1 MNFRSSR
8 NCDFHLGNCAPTHPC
23 LGEISQKNNMRN
35 ATTINVGA
43 GNWNRT
49 CRRGSSSLTWLS
61 HLLAF
66 CTLFPQTWTSRHGRY
81 KRETGKPDT
90 SHLLGDDVAGGTFLR
105 FKTFTK
111 LTFMCSFYRWSS
123 PCWAPW
129 WWQQQGGSHVVRFTW
144 CLSTQY
150 QKYQ

>member
-8 NCDFHLGNCAPTHPC
+8 ICDFYLGNCAPTHPC

-61 HLLAF
+61 HLLVF

-90 SHLLGDDVAGGTFLR
+90 SHLLGDDVAGGTFLIHEKAKR
-105 FKTFTK
+105 LNVYLHMAFIGGDLLAGPLGCGTH
-111 LTFMCSFYRWSS
+111 YR
-123 PCWAPW
+123 
-129 WWQQQGGSHVVRFTW
+129 GGSCKVGFMT
-144 CLSTQY
+144 SGFAS
-150 QKYQ
+150 